1 MQWQN
6 GRRGQDG
13 WGRWTR
19 RRKWYRDAELVE
31 VDEAPAVIITGDG
44 AMDIADPVKP
54 TKPAPLSLQPTSQA
68 YSTTEEKMVSPTV
81 DHRPALEPVPES
93 DDDKGARAPKAEDKD
108 DSASLHSTS
117 SRSFFRPTS
126 LRRKATDRSTASS
139 AAQDKAAPAQRS
151 RRASEAKSEEEVSG
165 LGIAVEME
173 IQDRGREGWGV
184 GDEARMS
191 LE

>member
-1 MQWQN
+1 M
-6 GRRGQDG
+6 
-13 WGRWTR
+13 
-19 RRKWYRDAELVE
+19 
-31 VDEAPAVIITGDG
+31 IITGDG
-44 AMDIADPVKP
+44 AMDIAEPVKP
-54 TKPAPLSLQPTSQA
+54 AKPAPLSLQPTSQA

-93 DDDKGARAPKAEDKD
+93 DDDKSIRIPKPEEKD

-139 AAQDKAAPAQRS
+139 AQEKGPPVQRS

-165 LGIAVEME
+165 LGLAVEME

>member
-1 MQWQN
+1 M
-6 GRRGQDG
+6 
-13 WGRWTR
+13 
-19 RRKWYRDAELVE
+19 
-31 VDEAPAVIITGDG
+31 IITGDG
-44 AMDIADPVKP
+44 AVDIAEPV
-54 TKPAPLSLQPTSQA
+54 KPAPLSLQPTSQA

-81 DHRPALEPVPES
+81 DYRPAALEPVPES
-93 DDDKGARAPKAEDKD
+93 DDDKSVRIPKPEDKD

-139 AAQDKAAPAQRS
+139 GQDKGAPPPQRS